1 MSDVVDTNQFRNGMH
16 ISIDGAV
23 WRIVW
28 FQHHKP
34 GKGGAVMR
42 TKLKNIKTGST
53 VDKTFRA
60 GEKFPRIRT
69 EQKNATFLYHD
80 GSDYVFMDPETFDQ
94 MSLSEAVVDDAAKF
108 LMDNM
113 EVQLF
118 YVDGEPSGVE
128 LPTTVELKV
137 DSTEPAVRGDTVG
150 NVQKP
155 ATLENGAVIQVPAF
169 VAEGDV
175 LKVDTRE
182 GGRYLSRV

>member
-1 MSDVVDTNQFRNGMH
+1 MADVVDTNQFKNGMH
-16 ISIDGAV
+16 IGIDGAV

-42 TKLKNIKTGST
+42 TKLKNLDTGSV

-69 EQKNATFLYHD
+69 ETANAQFLYHD
-80 GSDYVFMDPETFDQ
+80 GENYVFMDELFNQ
-94 MSLSEAVVDDAAKF
+94 VELSEAKVGEGTEF
-108 LMDNM
+108 LQDGMD
-113 EVQLF
+113 VQILL
-118 YVDGEPSGVE
+118 VDGNPSGIQ

-137 DSTEPAVRGDTVG
+137 IETSPAVRGDTVG
-150 NVQKP
+150 NVLKP
-155 ATLENGAVIQVPAF
+155 ATVEGGAVIQVPAF
-169 VAEGDV
+169 VNEGDT

-182 GGRYLSRV
+182 GGSYVSRV

>member
-1 MSDVVDTNQFRNGMH
+1 MAETVDTAGFRNGLH
-16 ISIDGAV
+16 IKIDGAV
-23 WRIVW
+23 WRIIS

-42 TKLKNIKTGST
+42 TKLRNIETGST

-60 GEKFPRIRT
+60 GEKFERIRT
-69 EQKNATFLYHD
+69 EQRTATFLYHD
-80 GSDYVFMDPETFDQ
+80 GTDYVFMDPETFDQ
-94 MSLSEAVVDDAAKF
+94 MTLTEKVVDDAATF
-108 LMDNM
+108 LTDNM
-113 EVQLF
+113 SVQMF
-118 YVDGEPSGVE
+118 IVDGEPAGVE

-137 DSTEPAVRGDTVG
+137 AETQPAVRGDTVG

-169 VAEGDV
+169 VTEGDT

-182 GGRYLSRV
+182 GGRYVSRV